1 MRLFLFLRYRL
12 PGLEHAPGEHLLY
25 SRLSARTRLPFCQMC
40 KVVLLSA
47 LQTIKLSL
55 IEWPAKVM
63 QKENKLRLVL
73 LLLNIKEK

>member
-1 MRLFLFLRYRL
+1 MLYYRL
-12 PGLEHAPGEHLLY
+12 G
-25 SRLSARTRLPFCQMC
+25 ARTRLPFCQLC

-55 IEWPAKVM
+55 LEWPAKVM
-63 QKENKLRLVL
+63 QNENELRLVL